1 MRSARRASQ
10 FGSLDWNRFE
20 QGVHRNGQS
29 DWDKFIERLW
39 KLQWLKSPVPLHDEV
54 KALFWE
60 LTQGVAHIAVTLFFL
75 SQARAVM
82 SGREVIDVRLL
93 KKTFDDEFEMVR
105 PMIEALKSN
114 RPEQIVKYSDL
125 DLPKSSFRAIAMQDA
140 IETTFSEK
148 QTTKVDEREASFK
161 SMLLQAGIGEDLVDL
176 VALQAIQDNPDANF
190 FELMSYVSQMQ
201 SDFKPKE
208 GDEGKSV
215 KLASKKASKPK
226 VKSRKTQYEQDDLRL
241 LDGQDS
247 DEVYRYLQQSD
258 CVLNVDDFISLKK
271 SA

>member
-1 MRSARRASQ
+1 
-10 FGSLDWNRFE
+10 
-20 QGVHRNGQS
+20 
-29 DWDKFIERLW
+29 
-39 KLQWLKSPVPLHDEV
+39 
-54 KALFWE
+54 
-60 LTQGVAHIAVTLFFL
+60 
-75 SQARAVM
+75 M